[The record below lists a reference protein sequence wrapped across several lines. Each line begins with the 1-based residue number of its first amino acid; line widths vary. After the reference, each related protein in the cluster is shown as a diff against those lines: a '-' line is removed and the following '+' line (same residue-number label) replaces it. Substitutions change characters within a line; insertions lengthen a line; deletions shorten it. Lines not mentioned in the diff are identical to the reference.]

1 MWEECKDLKEQ
12 INQTED
18 ILDELG
24 TRTQAMCSSSGNRGT
39 EVDPKLKIN

>member
-24 TRTQAMCSSSGNRGT
+24 TRTPAKCVTLET
-39 EVDPKLKIN
+39 EKLR

>member
-18 ILDELG
+18 ILDEPELG
-24 TRTQAMCSSSGNRGT
+24 TRTPAKCVTLET
-39 EVDPKLKIN
+39 EKLR

>member
-24 TRTQAMCSSSGNRGT
+24 TRTQAKCVTLET
-39 EVDPKLKIN
+39 EKLR

>member
-24 TRTQAMCSSSGNRGT
+24 TRTQAKCVVALET
-39 EVDPKLKIN
+39 EGLR